1 MHLAFIRTA
10 EAKDMLKISVID
22 NRTQRR
28 LILEGKLISPWTA
41 ELRTFCEKL
50 RADLD
55 ERELVINIKHL
66 TAISQEG
73 ENLLLELMK
82 EGVRFRSQGLFT
94 KQVLSQLTRRLRK
107 NMQGMER

>member
-1 MHLAFIRTA
+1 
-10 EAKDMLKISVID
+10 MLKITVID
-22 NRTQRR
+22 NQAQRR
-28 LILEGKLISPWTA
+28 LILEGKLISPWTT

-55 ERELVINIKHL
+55 ERELVINIRHL

-82 EGVRFRSQGLFT
+82 EGVKFRSQGLFT
-94 KQVLSQLTRRLRK
+94 KHLLSQLARRLRM
-107 NMQGMER
+107 NTQEVER

>member
-1 MHLAFIRTA
+1 
-10 EAKDMLKISVID
+10 MLKISVI
-22 NRTQRR
+22 NNVTQRR
-28 LILEGKLISPWTA
+28 LILEGKLISPWTT
-41 ELRTFCEKL
+41 ELRTCCEKL

-82 EGVRFRSQGLFT
+82 EGVTFRSQGLFT
-94 KQVLSQLTRRLRK
+94 KQVLSQLNRRLRK

>member
-1 MHLAFIRTA
+1 
-10 EAKDMLKISVID
+10 MLKISVID
-22 NRTQRR
+22 NQAQRR
-28 LILEGKLISPWTA
+28 LILEGKLISPWTT

-55 ERELVINIKHL
+55 ERELVINIRHL

-82 EGVRFRSQGLFT
+82 EGVKFRSQGLFT
-94 KQVLSQLTRRLRK
+94 KHVLSQLTRRLRK
-107 NMQGMER
+107 HMQGMEG

>member
-1 MHLAFIRTA
+1 
-10 EAKDMLKISVID
+10 MLKISVID
-22 NRTQRR
+22 NHAQRR
-28 LILEGKLISPWTA
+28 LILEGKLISPWTT

-55 ERELVINIKHL
+55 QRELVINIRHL

-82 EGVRFRSQGLFT
+82 EGVKFRSSQGLFT
-94 KQVLSQLTRRLRK
+94 KHVLSELTRRLRK
-107 NMQGMER
+107 NIQGLER

>member
-1 MHLAFIRTA
+1 M
-10 EAKDMLKISVID
+10 DMLKISVID

-28 LILEGKLISPWTA
+28 LILEGKLISPWTI

-55 ERELVINIKHL
+55 QRELVINIRHL

-82 EGVRFRSQGLFT
+82 QGVTFRSQGLFT
-94 KQVLSQLTRRLRK
+94 KHVLSQLTRRLRK
-107 NMQGMER
+107 QEVER

>member
-1 MHLAFIRTA
+1 
-10 EAKDMLKISVID
+10 MLKISVID

-28 LILEGKLISPWTA
+28 LILEGKLISPWTT

-82 EGVRFRSQGLFT
+82 EGVTFRSQGLFT
-94 KQVLSQLTRRLRK
+94 KHVLSQLTRRLRK
-107 NMQGMER
+107 NMQGMEG

>member
-1 MHLAFIRTA
+1 
-10 EAKDMLKISVID
+10 MLKISVID
-22 NRTQRR
+22 SQAQRR
-28 LILEGKLISPWTA
+28 LILEGKLISPWTT

-55 ERELVINIKHL
+55 ERELVINIRHL

-82 EGVRFRSQGLFT
+82 EGVKFRSQGLFT
-94 KQVLSQLTRRLRK
+94 KHLLSQLARRLRM
-107 NMQGMER
+107 NTQGVER